1 MNNKVK
7 KELVLSMFSMIIF
20 EQIFKMKKYLL
31 FILISAFSITVKA
44 NCEDLKPFTVVI
56 DRGHDAVDRG
66 AIVEDESEY
75 EILAALVAEI
85 TGELTGDLNVIYHN
99 PTGEH
104 LTIEERADQ
113 INALKPDLVISIH
126 MGFSDNGP
134 RQAAIILNDKNL
146 EFEKS
151 KEHASSLI
159 THLTKDAYFSTIR
172 TEVNGMALLEKVNSA
187 AFILE
192 IGNMNAARDRY
203 YLQSNGSK
211 RVSINFTAF
220 LNDLN

>member
-31 FILISAFSITVKA
+31 FVLLSIVSINVQA
-44 NCEDLKPFTVVI
+44 NCEDLNTFTVVI
-56 DRGHDAVDRG
+56 DRGHDNVDKG
-66 AIVEDESEY
+66 AIVDDESEFD
-75 EILAALVAEI
+75 ILSSLVAEI
-85 TGELTGDLNVIYHN
+85 TGELTSNIKVIYHN
-99 PTGEH
+99 PTGSRMT
-104 LTIEERADQ
+104 LEERAAQ

-134 RQAAIILNDKNL
+134 RQAAIVLNDKNMG
-146 EFEKS
+146 FEKS

-159 THLTKDAYFSTIR
+159 THLSKDAYFSTIR
-172 TEVNGMALLEKVNSA
+172 TEVTGVALLEKVNA
-187 AFILE
+187 PAFMLE
-192 IGNMNAARDRY
+192 IGNMNASRDRY

-211 RVSINFTAF
+211 RVSLNFTAF

>member
-1 MNNKVK
+1 
-7 KELVLSMFSMIIF
+7 MFSMIIF

-31 FILISAFSITVKA
+31 FILFCTVSIMVKA
-44 NCEDLKPFTVVI
+44 SGDDVKTFTVVI
-56 DRGHDAVDRG
+56 DRGHDDVDRG
-66 AIVEDESEY
+66 AIVEDESEF
-75 EILAALVAEI
+75 EILYALVAEI
-85 TGELTGDLNVIYHN
+85 TGELTSDVNVIYHN
-99 PTGEH
+99 PTGVH
-104 LTIEERADQ
+104 LSIEERAAQ

-126 MGFSDNGP
+126 MGFSNNGP
-134 RQAAIILNDKNL
+134 RQAAIVLNDKNM
-146 EFEKS
+146 EFAKS

-172 TEVNGMALLEKVNSA
+172 TEVNGTALLEKVNA
-187 AFILE
+187 PAFMLE

-203 YLQSNGSK
+203 YLQTNGSK

>member
-1 MNNKVK
+1 
-7 KELVLSMFSMIIF
+7 MIIF

-31 FILISAFSITVKA
+31 FVLVGAISMTVKA
-44 NCEDLKPFTVVI
+44 NCEDSKPFTVVI
-56 DRGHDAVDRG
+56 DRGHDDVDRG
-66 AIVEDESEY
+66 AIVDGESEY
-75 EILAALVAEI
+75 DILSALVAEI

-104 LTIEERADQ
+104 LTIEERAAQ

-126 MGFSDNGP
+126 MSFSNNGP
-134 RQAAIILNDKNL
+134 RQAAIVFNEYNMAFD
-146 EFEKS
+146 KS
-151 KEHASSLI
+151 KEYASSLI

-172 TEVNGMALLEKVNSA
+172 TEVTGMALLEKVNA
-187 AFILE
+187 PAFILE

-211 RVSINFTAF
+211 RVSMNFTAF